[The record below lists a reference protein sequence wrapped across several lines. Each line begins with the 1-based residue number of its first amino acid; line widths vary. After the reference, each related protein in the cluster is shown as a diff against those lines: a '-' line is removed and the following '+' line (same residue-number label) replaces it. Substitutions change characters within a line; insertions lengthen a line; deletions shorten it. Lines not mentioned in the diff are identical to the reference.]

1 MAATLLDKR
10 YIVDMHTKREE
21 IKLEDPTKRFS
32 DRVDNY
38 LKYRP
43 RYPKKLLTFLL
54 EEKIIKST
62 SILADIGSGTGFFTK
77 LLIESG
83 NQVYGV
89 EPNKE
94 MREAAEVFLKEHPN
108 FTSIDGTAETT
119 TLKDKSVDFI
129 SVAQAFHW
137 FDRVKTRDE
146 FLRILKPN
154 GYLALVWN
162 DRIKEDIPFQVGY
175 NDLLMK
181 YCPGSAKTNHYKI
194 IYDQIVEFYGDSE
207 VKIFRC
213 SNKQILDFEGL
224 KGRLLS
230 SSYTPKENEPNYQ
243 PLLGA
248 LKELFDKYQDDGK
261 VTMEY
266 KTKMHYGKMV

>member
-1 MAATLLDKR
+1 MT
-10 YIVDMHTKREE
+10 
-21 IKLEDPTKRFS
+21 DPTKRFS

-43 RYPKKLLTFLL
+43 RYPKELLTFLQ
-54 EEKIIKST
+54 EEEIICET
-62 SILADIGSGTGFFTK
+62 TILVDIGSGTGFFTE
-77 LLIESG
+77 LLLES
-83 NQVYGV
+83 NCHVYAV

-94 MREAAEVFLKEHPN
+94 MREAAEELLQGQSN
-108 FTSIDGTAETT
+108 FASIDGTAETT

-137 FDRVKTRDE
+137 FDRDKTREE
-146 FLRILKPN
+146 FLRILKPD

-162 DRIKEDIPFQVGY
+162 NRIKEDIPFQEEY
-175 NDLLMK
+175 NDLLIK
-181 YCPGSAKTNHYKI
+181 YCPGHDKTNHYKI
-194 IYDQIVEFYGDSE
+194 TYDQIVEFYGFIE

-213 SNKQILDFEGL
+213 ANKQVLNFAGL
-224 KGRLLS
+224 KGRLFS

-243 PLLGA
+243 PLLSA
-248 LKELFDKYQDDGK
+248 LKELFDKYQENGK

-266 KTKMHYGKMV
+266 KTKMHYGKMH

>member
-1 MAATLLDKR
+1 MT
-10 YIVDMHTKREE
+10 
-21 IKLEDPTKRFS
+21 DPTKRFS

-38 LKYRP
+38 IKYRP
-43 RYPKKLLTFLL
+43 RYPKELLIFLL
-54 EEKIIKST
+54 REKIIQKS

-77 LLIESG
+77 LLIKSG
-83 NQVYGV
+83 SQVYGV

-94 MREAAEVFLKEHPN
+94 MREAAEEFLREFPN

-137 FDRVKTRDE
+137 FDREKTREE
-146 FLRILKPN
+146 FLRILKPD
-154 GYLALVWN
+154 GYLALIWN
-162 DRIKEDIPFQVGY
+162 NRIKEDIPFQVGY
-175 NDLLMK
+175 NDLLK
-181 YCPGSAKTNHYKI
+181 EFCPGHDKTNHYKI
-194 IYDQIVEFYGDSE
+194 TYDQIVEFYGFTE

-213 SNKQILDFEGL
+213 ANKQVLDFAGL
-224 KGRLLS
+224 KGRLFS

-243 PLLGA
+243 PLLSA
-248 LKELFDKYQDDGK
+248 LKELFDKYQENGK

-266 KTKMHYGKMV
+266 KTKMHYGKMH